1 MRDGPG
7 PCRLRPPRSF
17 RVLGD
22 PNFLKYK
29 LIWRYGWGMSNTDSS
44 ASDVQPDPDSAFA
57 APLDKWQRIAAA
69 TIGLLLTVGGA
80 VSVFRGK
87 SQAGSVALLLGG
99 LAFLLIAVI
108 GQSVHRVRF
117 KEMEVFFG
125 IRQREQVSDLASR
138 LPHGDAVR
146 LMQLLQETTRGT
158 SYAEHLLT
166 LVDSLLFEARVRD
179 AVTESLGEAERAEVH
194 PEADV
199 GEPLLHVVRPDGARL
214 GIFAMFAPSESGTLP
229 TEFDDDFMEVLP
241 TTGCD
246 AVILITC
253 VRDGGYLAALAE
265 RIRQETGLPVAIES
279 WRPKGEARSLRPSI
293 DRLGG
298 EIRATDAVPP
308 AQSRTAPGPGARP

>member
-1 MRDGPG
+1 
-7 PCRLRPPRSF
+7 
-17 RVLGD
+17 
-22 PNFLKYK
+22 
-29 LIWRYGWGMSNTDSS
+29 MSNTDTS
-44 ASDVQPDPDSAFA
+44 ASDGKPDPDSVFA
-57 APLDKWQRIAAA
+57 APLGKWQRTAAA

-117 KEMEVFFG
+117 KEMELFFG
-125 IRQREQVSDLASR
+125 IRQREQASDLASR
-138 LPHGDAVR
+138 LPHSEAIR
-146 LMQLLQETTRGT
+146 LMRHLQETTSGT
-158 SYAEHLLT
+158 SYVEHLLA

-179 AVTESLGEAERAEVH
+179 AVTESLGESERAEVH
-194 PEADV
+194 PEADI

-214 GIFAMFAPSESGTLP
+214 GVFAMFAPSESGTLP

-253 VRDGGYLAALAE
+253 VRDSGYLAALAE
-265 RIRQETGLPVAIES
+265 RIRQEAGLPVAIES

-293 DRLGG
+293 DHLGD
-298 EIRATDAVPP
+298 EIRATDALPP
-308 AQSRTAPGPGARP
+308 TQSRTALGPGAQP